1 MRVNVKE
8 GSGNHFYST
17 PASETTVS
25 GASPTHHHNFHTSPG
40 YQSYV
45 YKP

>member
-17 PASETTVS
+17 PASETTIVHFMAAEWFIS
-25 GASPTHHHNFHTSPG
+25 DVKDSEF
-40 YQSYV
+40 
-45 YKP
+45 